1 MSPKLRLQD
10 QPPDVA
16 DSSSAEDEVEES
28 ESGTVEEEAN
38 GVSDGMEREDEES
51 EDDAEEESETESDKS
66 QPSPSVS
73 DFTIKP
79 IVSKPTDDPTKPLK
93 HAASNNSAPVPATI
107 VAAGGSKRANVSNT
121 EKKESK
127 KKKVSKSQDE
137 AVKKES
143 GSQRLWN
150 EDDEIAILKGLMDYH
165 SKRGVDPCSE
175 PSLFYEYMKNKIHA
189 DVSKKQL
196 ANKIRSLKRKFQVN
210 AKKGE
215 NGEDP
220 VFSKS
225 RDQGIFELSKKVWES
240 AAANGVDH
248 RKPVQNKGKNSSNLG
263 SPKREVAENR
273 DGPHG
278 EVNAVPA
285 KSCSTSS
292 ILDGFLV
299 SGKLSLPESA
309 VDIVKEAMPLIG
321 SSKAKQLERRVKEL
335 QKEEF
340 QLYLKRVE
348 LIHDSAKLALDVV
361 KSSM

>member
-1 MSPKLRLQD
+1 MSPKRRLQNP
-10 QPPDVA
+10 PPDVA

-38 GVSDGMEREDEES
+38 GVSDGIEREDEES
-51 EDDAEEESETESDKS
+51 EGDAEEESAEQSETESDKS

-79 IVSKPTDDPTKPLK
+79 IVSKPTDDPSKPLK
-93 HAASNNSAPVPATI
+93 HAASNNSATVPATI
-107 VAAGGSKRANVSNT
+107 VAAGGSKRANGSNT

-127 KKKVSKSQDE
+127 KKKVSESQDE
-137 AVKKES
+137 DVKKES
-143 GSQRLWN
+143 GAQRLWN

-175 PSLFYEYMKNKIHA
+175 LSLFHEYMKNKIRV

-196 ANKIRSLKRKFQVN
+196 VNKIRNLKRKFQAN
-210 AKKGE
+210 ANKGE

-273 DGPHG
+273 DGSHG
-278 EVNAVPA
+278 EGNAMPA

-309 VDIVKEAMPLIG
+309 MDIVKEAMPLIG
-321 SSKAKQLERRVKEL
+321 RSSKAKQLERRVKEL

-340 QLYLKRVE
+340 QFNCPGRGLE
-348 LIHDSAKLALDVV
+348 FET
-361 KSSM
+361 